1 MDLATKPIAA
11 ALAGQLAKPLGG
23 ERNGRIP
30 RSAVARS
37 RPSAYHAADA
47 PAQLPDLRQLLGPT
61 PVSGG
66 TAAIDSRATFGMKPQ
81 RFDKQFAALID
92 LAARLCAETEA
103 ASLLIMLEGPTDW
116 ELLRERVGEVQI
128 VVAADT
134 AEELDRADEAG
145 LATIIL
151 NMADSPVIE
160 KLTQA
165 LLTGVAREVLAPGA
179 RVVVVYSGFEVDT
192 IDSISFI
199 ELDEHLGRLTARDL
213 RQLET
218 SVPLET
224 LKTVIDLAVEIGRE
238 GREGKAVG
246 TMFVVGDTRKVLIHC
261 QPAGF
266 DPVKGYSRP
275 ERDLHDPRVRE
286 AVKEVAV
293 LDGAFIIN
301 AEGAVE
307 KAAQLVDAP
316 YANLTLSKG
325 LGARHWAGAAISKA
339 TASLAIVVSQSS
351 GTVRVFQGG
360 EVMLRIEPLRQAMK
374 WKDFDYEP
382 PPAEPE

>member
-1 MDLATKPIAA
+1 VGLSTKPIAA
-11 ALAGQLAKPLGG
+11 ELPKQQVRAGRGG
-23 ERNGRIP
+23 QNGSI
-30 RSAVARS
+30 AVAL
-37 RPSAYHAADA
+37 SAPTAYDAADVLSTRLLSG
-47 PAQLPDLRQLLGPT
+47 QFEPDRKPQ
-61 PVSGG
+61 
-66 TAAIDSRATFGMKPQ
+66 AGMKPQ
-81 RFDKQFAALID
+81 RFDAQFAAILD
-92 LAARLCAETEA
+92 LAANLCAQTDA
-103 ASLLIMLEGPTDW
+103 SSLLVMLEGPTDW
-116 ELLRERVGEVQI
+116 EQLREHAHDLQI
-128 VVAADT
+128 VIAADT
-134 AEELDRADEAG
+134 VEELAGAEQAG
-145 LATIIL
+145 LATIVL
-151 NMADSPVIE
+151 NMADAPVIE
-160 KLTQA
+160 RLTQA

-179 RVVVVYSGFEVDT
+179 RLVVVYSGFEVDT
-192 IDSISFI
+192 IDSISYI

-238 GREGKAVG
+238 GREGKPIG
-246 TMFVVGDTRKVLIHC
+246 TMFVVGDTRKVLQHC

-286 AVKEVAV
+286 AIKEIAV
-293 LDGAFIIN
+293 LDGAFVIN
-301 AEGAVE
+301 PEGIVE

-339 TASLAIVVSQSS
+339 TAALAIVVSQSS
-351 GTVRVFQGG
+351 GTVRLFQGG

-382 PPAEPE
+382 PAEVE

>member
-1 MDLATKPIAA
+1 MQLDAKIHDQRSFTGRSAAIAAERKTTNSQNRRAAVAPSPTTAYDAAVRSAA
-11 ALAGQLAKPLGG
+11 ALRSSFVRQPLT
-23 ERNGRIP
+23 P
-30 RSAVARS
+30 
-37 RPSAYHAADA
+37 
-47 PAQLPDLRQLLGPT
+47 PD
-61 PVSGG
+61 
-66 TAAIDSRATFGMKPQ
+66 GMKTQ
-81 RFDKQFAALID
+81 RFDEQFGSIVD
-92 LAARLCAETEA
+92 LAAQLCAKTDA
-103 ASLLIMLEGPTDW
+103 ASLLVMLEGTTDW
-116 ELLRERVGEVQI
+116 DQLCQHTGDLQV

-134 AEELDRADEAG
+134 AEELAGAEEHG
-145 LATIIL
+145 LATIVL
-151 NMADSPVIE
+151 NMAECPVIE
-160 KLTQA
+160 RLTQA
-165 LLTGVAREVLAPGA
+165 LLTGVARDVLAPGA
-179 RVVVVYSGFEVDT
+179 KLVVVYSGFEVDT
-192 IDSISFI
+192 IDSVSFI

-224 LKTVIDLAVEIGRE
+224 LKCVIDLAVEIGRE
-238 GREGKAVG
+238 GREGKPIG
-246 TMFVVGDTRKVLIHC
+246 TMFVVGDTRKVLQHC

-286 AVKEVAV
+286 AVKEIAV

-301 AEGAVE
+301 SEGIVE

-351 GTVRVFQGG
+351 GTVRLFQGG

-382 PPAEPE
+382 PPDAE

>member
-1 MDLATKPIAA
+1 M
-11 ALAGQLAKPLGG
+11 
-23 ERNGRIP
+23 RI
-30 RSAVARS
+30 
-37 RPSAYHAADA
+37 
-47 PAQLPDLRQLLGPT
+47 
-61 PVSGG
+61 
-66 TAAIDSRATFGMKPQ
+66 Q
-81 RFDKQFAALID
+81 RFDKQFSALID
-92 LAARLCAETEA
+92 LAANLCQATGA
-103 ASLLIMLEGPTDW
+103 GSLLVMLEGPTEW
-116 ELLRERVGEVQI
+116 TQLRASLSDLKVA
-128 VVAADT
+128 VAADT
-134 AEELDRADEAG
+134 AEELAGAEEAG
-145 LATIIL
+145 LATIVL

-179 RVVVVYSGFEVDT
+179 RVVVVYSGFEVNT
-192 IDSISFI
+192 IDSISYI

-224 LKTVIDLAVEIGRE
+224 LKTVVDLAVEIGRE
-238 GREGKAVG
+238 GREGKAIG
-246 TMFVVGDTRKVLIHC
+246 TMFVVGDTRKVVTHC

-266 DPVKGYSRP
+266 DPVRGYNRT

-301 AEGAVE
+301 ADGTVE

-339 TASLAIVVSQSS
+339 TSAIAVVVSQSS
-351 GTVRVFQGG
+351 GTVRLFQSG
-360 EVMLRIEPLRQAMK
+360 EALLRIEPLRHAMK

-382 PPAEPE
+382 PQETESE

>member
-1 MDLATKPIAA
+1 
-11 ALAGQLAKPLGG
+11 
-23 ERNGRIP
+23 
-30 RSAVARS
+30 
-37 RPSAYHAADA
+37 
-47 PAQLPDLRQLLGPT
+47 
-61 PVSGG
+61 
-66 TAAIDSRATFGMKPQ
+66 MKIQ
-81 RFDKQFAALID
+81 RFDAQFAALIE
-92 LAARLCAETEA
+92 LAARLARETEA
-103 ASLLIMLEGPTDW
+103 GSLLVMLEGPTEWDQ
-116 ELLRERVGEVQI
+116 LHKTVGDLKV

-134 AEELDRADEAG
+134 AEELAGADEAG

-165 LLTGVAREVLAPGA
+165 LLTGVARESLAPGA

-192 IDSISFI
+192 IDSISYI

-238 GREGKAVG
+238 GREGKAIG
-246 TMFVVGDTRKVLIHC
+246 TMFVVGDTRKVIAHC

-266 DPVKGYSRP
+266 DPVRGYNRA

-301 AEGAVE
+301 ADGTVE

-339 TASLAIVVSQSS
+339 TASIAVVVSQSS
-351 GTVRVFQGG
+351 GTVRLFQSG

-382 PPAEPE
+382 PQAESE